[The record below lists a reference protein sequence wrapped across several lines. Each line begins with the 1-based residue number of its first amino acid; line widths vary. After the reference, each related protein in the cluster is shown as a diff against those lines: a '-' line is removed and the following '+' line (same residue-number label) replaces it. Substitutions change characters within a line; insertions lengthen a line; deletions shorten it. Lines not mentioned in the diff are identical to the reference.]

1 MSPVKA
7 PLAAKIAPV
16 NVPVAAEMPF
26 VRLRAAKVG
35 VEVVRTD
42 WFMLAPITLPVNVPV
57 AAEMPP
63 ERLIFAPLSKSVRV
77 VVAAERPPISE
88 RPAKVGVEVV
98 STDWFTLAP
107 VTLPVKVAPV
117 PESDPVSVVVAA
129 ERAPEKVPVA
139 AEIPPVRFIP
149 AKVGLEVVCVD

>member
-1 MSPVKA
+1 MKA

-16 NVPVAAEMPF
+16 NVPVAAESPF

-77 VVAAERPPISE
+77 VVAAERPPVSE
-88 RPAKVGVEVV
+88 SPAKVGDEVV
-98 STDWFTLAP
+98 STAWLTFAAVSEPAIVSAP
-107 VTLPVKVAPV
+107 VEAILFATPKN
-117 PESDPVSVVVAA
+117 
-129 ERAPEKVPVA
+129 
-139 AEIPPVRFIP
+139 
-149 AKVGLEVVCVD
+149 

>member
-1 MSPVKA
+1 MA
-7 PLAAKIAPV
+7 RLLLASFQKKF
-16 NVPVAAEMPF
+16 ELLW
-26 VRLRAAKVG
+26 LRAPPAPANTTEPVVKV
-35 VEVVRTD
+35 ETVRP
-42 WFMLAPITLPVNVPV
+42 ANVPV